1 MPHPEA
7 MPGDLE
13 PLRAIAAARGGVIS
27 RDEALQAG
35 FTHYAIR
42 NRLERGLWGRI
53 GRALVIRDLFQPGD
67 TSTAWILHIHAGPR
81 SSLSGPLALRLLGWL
96 VAGDDHLVVSPHD
109 VQASIDLRLKILRRS
124 VTRQLHLP
132 GLPPLVPRLEALA
145 DTLVSRS
152 ASDARHLLDH
162 ALQQRWIGAH
172 DLRAILDERAGPGP
186 RGQKRLRDMC
196 ERAAS
201 GSRSEAEQRMA
212 TLLKRVG
219 GTWVPNHTVRDEHG
233 QIIAEIDFAHLE
245 LQIAIEVDGRAFHSD
260 ALAFERD
267 RERQNMLALRGWLVL
282 RFTWERLVND
292 PEGVIAEVIAAGVQ
306 ARARM
311 RAASA

>member
-1 MPHPEA
+1 

-13 PLRAIAAARGGVIS
+13 PLRAIAAARDGVIS

-53 GRALVIRDLFQPGD
+53 GRALFIRDLFQHGD
-67 TSTAWILHIHAGPR
+67 TSMAWILHVHAGPR
-81 SSLSGPLALRLLGWL
+81 SRLSGPLALRLLGWD
-96 VAGDDHLVVSPHD
+96 VAGDDHLVASPQD
-109 VQASIDLRLKILRRS
+109 VQASIELHVKILRRS

-152 ASDARHLLDH
+152 ASDARSLLDH
-162 ALQQRWIGAH
+162 ALQQRWIGPR
-172 DLRAILDERAGPGP
+172 DLRTILDERAGPGP
-186 RGQKRLRDMC
+186 RGQKRLREMC
-196 ERAAS
+196 ARAES

-212 TLLKRVG
+212 DLLKRVG
-219 GTWVPNHTVRDEHG
+219 GNWIANYAVRDDSG
-233 QIIAEIDFAHLE
+233 RILAEIDFAHLE
-245 LQIAIEVDGRAFHSD
+245 LKVAIEVDGRAFHSD
-260 ALAFERD
+260 GRSFERD

-306 ARARM
+306 ARARI
-311 RAASA
+311 RAAIA